1 MSVTFQE
8 VVEAYY
14 SCRKNK
20 RNTFSQLDFEINLEQ
35 NLYKLYKDLKED
47 RYVISPSICFVVKQP
62 RVREVWAAQ
71 FRDRVVHHIVY
82 NRLSVYWNN
91 RFEADSCACIPKRG
105 TLYGAKRLHA
115 HIRSES
121 RNWTE
126 DCYYLKCDLANFFT
140 SIDKNVLWNV
150 LDNHIE
156 QDWLKK
162 LTKQILFNT
171 PIANGIYLSKPW
183 EYALVEQRKNL
194 GNFGIFK
201 GLPIGNLTSQ
211 FFANIVMDLIDK
223 FVKQI
228 LMAARY
234 IRYVDDCIIV
244 SRDKEFLK
252 MCLRELKE
260 KVKEIGMSFNTK
272 KCFIHNIDRG
282 VSFVGQ
288 TIYPHRR
295 VPLKV
300 TQDKC
305 FKKVTQENLH
315 CYIAFFRQSEK
326 SYNIC
331 NKLTNKE
338 IRWKM

>member
-1 MSVTFQE
+1 M
-8 VVEAYY
+8 
-14 SCRKNK
+14 
-20 RNTFSQLDFEINLEQ
+20 
-35 NLYKLYKDLKED
+35 
-47 RYVISPSICFVVKQP
+47 KQP
-62 RVREVWAAQ
+62 RIREVWAAQ

-82 NRLSVYWNN
+82 NRLSEYWNR
-91 RFEADSCACIPKRG
+91 RFEADSCACIPERG
-105 TLYGAKRLHA
+105 TLYGAKRLHR

-121 RNWTE
+121 KNWAE

-140 SIDKNVLWNV
+140 SIDKDILWKI
-150 LDNHIE
+150 LDRSIE
-156 QDWLKK
+156 EQWLKD
-162 LTKQILFNT
+162 LTHKILFNY
-171 PIANGIYLSKPW
+171 PVENGIYLSKAW
-183 EYALVEQRKNL
+183 EYALVEGRKKL

-223 FVKQI
+223 FVKQV
-228 LMAARY
+228 LRATKY

-252 MCLRELKE
+252 VCLRELKE

-272 KCFIHNIDRG
+272 KCFIHNINRG

-295 VPLKV
+295 VPLRN
-300 TQDKC
+300 TAIKC
-305 FKKVTQENLH
+305 FHKTTQENLH
-315 CYIAFFRQSEK
+315 CYLAFFRQAGK

-331 NKLTNKE
+331 NKL
-338 IRWKM
+338 IRNSNYE